1 MKYEDM
7 VEKKE
12 FRTVFDMDDK
22 DFIIRDDKEYKK
34 NTVVPRKAKVA
45 RGISEAAL
53 REDYSEI
60 VSGIK

>member
-1 MKYEDM
+1 
-7 VEKKE
+7 
-12 FRTVFDMDDK
+12 MDDK

-45 RGISEAAL
+45 RGISGAAL